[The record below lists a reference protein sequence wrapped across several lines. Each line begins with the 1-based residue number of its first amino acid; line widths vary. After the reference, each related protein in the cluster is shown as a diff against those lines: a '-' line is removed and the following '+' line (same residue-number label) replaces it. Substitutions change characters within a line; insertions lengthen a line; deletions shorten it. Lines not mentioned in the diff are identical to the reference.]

1 MEFCSLGSGSAGNAL
16 LARSAS
22 TSVMIDCGFSVREFE
37 KRLATRGLA
46 PRDIDAILVT
56 HEHADHV
63 GGVAALS
70 RKHGIPVY
78 ASAGTLKAAGL
89 QGIDATV
96 VCSERAI
103 SVGDIE
109 VWPVTVPHDARE
121 PCQFV
126 LGHGG
131 KRLGVLTD
139 LGSISKLVREYYTAC
154 DALVLECNHDASML
168 ANGPYPYSLKQRVGG
183 DYGHLS
189 NAQAASLLEC
199 AEIDRLRHIV
209 AAHLSAQNNA
219 PARARDALEQVIGR
233 DERLLVADQEQ
244 GFDWLSLAD

>member
-1 MEFCSLGSGSAGNAL
+1 VEFCSLGSGSAGNAL

-22 TSVMIDCGFSVREFE
+22 TRVVIDCGFSVREFE
-37 KRLATRGLA
+37 KRLALRGLA

-56 HEHADHV
+56 HEHSDHV
-63 GGVAALS
+63 GGVAALA
-70 RKHGIPVY
+70 RKHGIPVH
-78 ASAGTLKAAGL
+78 ASAGTLKAASL
-89 QGIDATV
+89 QGIDV
-96 VCSERAI
+96 NVLIPERALGI
-103 SVGDIE
+103 GDIE

-126 LGHGG
+126 LEHGG

-139 LGSISKLVREYYTAC
+139 LGSVSKLVRDYYSAC

-168 ANGPYPYSLKQRVGG
+168 ANGPYPFSLKQRVGG
-183 DYGHLS
+183 DFGHLS
-189 NAQAASLLEC
+189 NAQAAGLLEHVQ
-199 AEIDRLRHIV
+199 IDRLRHIV

-219 PARARDALEQVIGR
+219 PAKAREALQQVIGR